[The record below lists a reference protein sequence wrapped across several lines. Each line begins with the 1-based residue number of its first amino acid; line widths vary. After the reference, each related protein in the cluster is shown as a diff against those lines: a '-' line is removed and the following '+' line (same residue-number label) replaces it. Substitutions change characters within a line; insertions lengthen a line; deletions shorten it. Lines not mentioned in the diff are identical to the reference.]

1 MKTSILH
8 KCCTKLHKSFTIC
21 GCFGGGGGK
30 NGCGTV
36 EGGAEQV
43 KDSGDG
49 AGKDAGNQTIRSRA
63 EGTQARRFTVFG
75 GGHGPAEYSP
85 ADKLVAMQYAIHEKV
100 VQQLD
105 WLAYNLYLIYQL
117 EPSNERCVLVM
128 RYISNMEWDK
138 IAEKLCYSWQHIHR
152 MHSAALN
159 KLLEKLNTEKA
170 LRYERWKEEQKQPSY
185 CDGQELA
192 KLLDTSIAKAGD
204 VIKELQKAR
213 AYSSMM

>member
-1 MKTSILH
+1 MD
-8 KCCTKLHKSFTIC
+8 
-21 GCFGGGGGK
+21 
-30 NGCGTV
+30 V
-36 EGGAEQV
+36 EVLKAVLNRSRVAEQELTRMLETI
-43 KDSGDG
+43 
-49 AGKDAGNQTIRSRA
+49 QIIRSRA
-63 EGTQARRFTVFG
+63 EGTQARRFTVFS
-75 GGHGPAEYSP
+75 GGHGRAEYSP

-213 AYSSMM
+213 ADSSMV

>member
-1 MKTSILH
+1 MD
-8 KCCTKLHKSFTIC
+8 
-21 GCFGGGGGK
+21 
-30 NGCGTV
+30 V
-36 EGGAEQV
+36 EQLKAVLNRSRIAEMELARMQETM
-43 KDSGDG
+43 
-49 AGKDAGNQTIRSRA
+49 QTIRSRA
-63 EGTQARRFTVFG
+63 EGTQARRFTVFR
-75 GGHGPAEYSP
+75 GGHGRAEYSP

-117 EPSNERCVLVM
+117 EPSIERCVLVM
-128 RYISNMEWDK
+128 RYIRNMEWDK
-138 IAEKLCYSWQHIHR
+138 IAASTGYCVKHIYR

-159 KLLEKLNTEKA
+159 ELLEKLNTEKA
-170 LRYERWKEEQKQPSY
+170 LSYERWKEEQKQPSY

-213 AYSSMM
+213 ADSSMV